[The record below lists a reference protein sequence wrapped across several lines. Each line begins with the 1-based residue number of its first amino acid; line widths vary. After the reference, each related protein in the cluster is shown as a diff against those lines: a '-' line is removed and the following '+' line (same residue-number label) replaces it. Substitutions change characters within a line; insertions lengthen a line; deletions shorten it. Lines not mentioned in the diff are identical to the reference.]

1 MPEIQIAVRNKIA
14 QQENSTVYVCGSG
27 DYTVHFDFDEE
38 WDGLDL
44 KTARF
49 QTENLKTDVLFRG
62 STCPVPVIGYGRRLE
77 VGAFAQPV

>member
-14 QQENSTVYVCGSG
+14 RQENNTVYVCGSG
-27 DYTVHFDFDEE
+27 DYTVRFAFDEE

-49 QTENLKTDVLFRG
+49 QTENLELDVLFRG
-62 STCPVPVIGYGRRLE
+62 ESCPEIGRASCRE
-77 VGAFAQPV
+77 RV